1 MMQRNLAKADDL
13 RAQADS
19 HLNDIGDLKVNIA
32 YLETQYA
39 KEVEVIKQKYIAE
52 INRLEDSLA
61 MEEKALI
68 TLMKKNKAALFDGTD
83 KVRLPS
89 GSLLYTKEPTL
100 TLPRNALERM
110 KDQGWTDAIKI
121 AESVDRGVV
130 AKWPLERIVA
140 IGGDM
145 RPTEKFAYEL
155 KDK

>member
-68 TLMKKNKAALFDGTD
+68 TNE
-83 KVRLPS
+83 
-89 GSLLYTKEPTL
+89 KE
-100 TLPRNALERM
+100 
-110 KDQGWTDAIKI
+110 
-121 AESVDRGVV
+121 
-130 AKWPLERIVA
+130 
-140 IGGDM
+140 
-145 RPTEKFAYEL
+145 
-155 KDK
+155 